1 MNAAVGSSSPLN
13 ISSNIIDSKKLINKP
28 ELIFRKIEDE
38 EIERELS
45 KLNNT

>member
-1 MNAAVGSSSPLN
+1 L
-13 ISSNIIDSKKLINKP
+13 ILKKLINKP